1 MVRTKDEL
9 LAAIRDFL
17 GDRTDD
23 DALAILDDVADTLDA
38 NAEGETWRVKY
49 EENDA
54 AWRKRYKD
62 RFSGETED
70 EPEGHE
76 RVDEEKEYAY
86 EDLFE
91 EEE

>member
-1 MVRTKDEL
+1 MVKSKDDIL
-9 LAAIRDFL
+9 NAIRDFL

-38 NAEGETWRVKY
+38 NADAETWRIKY

-62 RFSGETED
+62 RFSGVPDND
-70 EPEGHE
+70 EEEE
-76 RVDEEKEYAY
+76 RSDEKEYTY
-86 EDLFE
+86 EELFKE
-91 EEE
+91 E

>member
-1 MVRTKDEL
+1 MVKSKDDL

-23 DALAILDDVADTLDA
+23 EALAILDDVADTLDA
-38 NAEGETWRVKY
+38 NAEGEGWRVKY

-62 RFSGETED
+62 RFSGERED
-70 EPEGHE
+70 DPEVNE
-76 RVDEEKEYAY
+76 RVDDEKEYTY
-86 EDLFE
+86 EELFKE
-91 EEE
+91 E